1 MPDYQHDLL
10 FGTFGASS
18 SADPDGAVE
27 LAVAADEAGLDLVT
41 FQDHPYQPALL
52 DTWTLMSYVAAR
64 TTRIRITGNVLNLP
78 LRPPAVLARA
88 AAALDRLSGGR
99 VELGLGSGAFW
110 DAIDAMGGRRRT
122 PGESVEAL
130 AEAIGVI
137 RAIWDTSEKGGVFRS
152 GEHYPVHG
160 AKRGPAPQHDI
171 SIWLGAYKPRMLR
184 LVGSLA
190 DGWLPSVGYL
200 PSIGALADGNA
211 EIDEAAATAGRDP
224 RRIRRLLNIRP
235 EDVDVNRLAD
245 WALEYGVS
253 VFIAP
258 GDDLRTIEHYAA
270 EIAPAVRESVERAR
284 TQAPPPEPAPAEHGP
299 VEVAGPVTGEFA
311 RPVTGEVT
319 VPAALGVTPTPD
331 DGARLLPTTRW
342 DESARPFPPIPDG
355 IRYSDRGRAV
365 AGHLIDVHNHLRS
378 ELEQLR
384 DVIAQVR
391 AGLLDPGVARSAINA
406 MTMRQNEWTVG
417 AFCAS
422 YCRLVTTHHSLE
434 DSGIFPH
441 LRHADAA
448 VAPTIDRLQAEH
460 LVIHDVLEDVDAA
473 LVMFIRD
480 PSTHA
485 GLQRAVDSLTD
496 TLLSHLSYE
505 ERALVEP
512 LARYGMAPGQV

>member
-10 FGTFGASS
+10 FGTFGASAS
-18 SADPDGAVE
+18 GDPDGAVE

-64 TTRIRITGNVLNLP
+64 TRRIRLSANVLNLP

-88 AAALDRLSGGR
+88 AAGLDRLSGGR
-99 VELGLGSGAFW
+99 VELGLGAGAFW
-110 DAIDAMGGRRRT
+110 DAIEAMGGERLT
-122 PGESVEAL
+122 AGESVEAL
-130 AEAIGVI
+130 TEAIGVI

-152 GEHYPVHG
+152 GDHYPVHG
-160 AKRGPAPQHDI
+160 AKRGPAPLHDI
-171 SIWLGAYKPRMLR
+171 SIWLGAYRPRMLR
-184 LVGSLA
+184 LVGSSA

-211 EIDEAAATAGRDP
+211 EIDEAALAAGRDP
-224 RRIRRLLNIRP
+224 REIRRLLNIRR
-235 EDVDVNRLAD
+235 EDVDVDRLSD
-245 WALEYGVS
+245 WALEYGIS

-258 GDDLRTIEHYAA
+258 GEDLRTIEHFAG
-270 EIAPAVRESVERAR
+270 EIAPAVQELVERER
-284 TQAPPPEPAPAEHGP
+284 SRAPIDPPS
-299 VEVAGPVTGEFA
+299 VSTITDRIEVAFPSS
-311 RPVTGEVT
+311 
-319 VPAALGVTPTPD
+319 LGVIPTPD
-331 DGARLLPTTRW
+331 DGERLLPTSRW
-342 DESARPFPPIPDG
+342 DEAARPFPPIPAG
-355 IRYSDRGRAV
+355 ISYTDRGRAV
-365 AGHLIDVHNHLRS
+365 AGHLIDVHDHLRG

-384 DVIAQVR
+384 DVIRQVR
-391 AGLLDPGVARSAINA
+391 AGLMDAGMARSAINA

-434 DSGIFPH
+434 DAGIFPH
-441 LRHADAA
+441 LRRADPT

-460 LVIHDVLEDVDAA
+460 VVIHDVLEDVDAA
-473 LVMFIRD
+473 LVTFIRD
-480 PSTHA
+480 PSSHD
-485 GLQRAVDSLTD
+485 GLQRTVDGLTD